1 MFVVWKW
8 EQQENKER
16 LEKKSSRK
24 ISKFYKNRY
33 KNLSD
38 YEKQKLVENRK
49 NIIERENSFMIK
61 SNDLKSSFQ
70 AKNLLQKGYLNKKR
84 QKQIKKI
91 INLI

>member
-1 MFVVWKW
+1 MFVVCKW
-8 EQQENKER
+8 GQQENKEK

-24 ISKFYKNRY
+24 ISKYYKNCY

-38 YEKQKLVENRK
+38 DEKQKLVENRK
-49 NIIERENSFMIK
+49 NIIVQENSFIIK
-61 SNDLKSSFQ
+61 SNDLKSYFQ
-70 AKNLLQKGYLNKKR
+70 ATILLQKDYLNKKR

>member
-24 ISKFYKNRY
+24 IWKFYKNRY